1 VGHEKDSFV
10 SRSDIHFLQAI
21 LTEFRPVFKPPCP
34 EDWAPRLLVSL
45 PGVVP
50 RLGDCFVAPRLEL
63 VWMVWVRHE
72 SEMDALSIRR
82 QKWDLL
88 HSQEDNVV
96 QFLRASAN
104 VLFDVVIT
112 CARSS
117 PVQ

>member
-1 VGHEKDSFV
+1 
-10 SRSDIHFLQAI
+10 
-21 LTEFRPVFKPPCP
+21 
-34 EDWAPRLLVSL
+34 
-45 PGVVP
+45 
-50 RLGDCFVAPRLEL
+50 
-63 VWMVWVRHE
+63 MVWVRHE
-72 SEMDALSIRR
+72 SVMDALSIRR